1 MEEISLIEFLKIF
14 KRYAKLILLFV
25 IVWTSAVGGLTFFV
39 VSPQYRSSAQIL
51 VNRVQDEQTIQ
62 SSDIETNVQLINT
75 FKDILVSPV
84 ILDEVIETLDSD
96 LTSAELTRKITVSN
110 QFNSQL
116 FTLDVRDTS
125 AQQAAVLANTI
136 AETFQNNVGDIM
148 NVENVR
154 IISPASANYIP
165 VSPNKPLSIIIGVL
179 MGLFTGVGTAFVLF
193 FMDHTVKSDKFV
205 SEKMKWKVLGQ
216 IEEVSVKELMVLER
230 EESRDEMNI
239 PSILKG
245 KI

>member
-14 KRYAKLILLFV
+14 KTYAKLIFLFV
-25 IVWTSAVGGLTFFV
+25 VVWTSLIAGLTFFV

-84 ILDEVIETLDSD
+84 ILDEVLQQLGSD
-96 LTSAELTRKITVSN
+96 MTAVELARKITVSN

-116 FTLDVRDTS
+116 FTLEVRDTS
-125 AQQAAVLANTI
+125 PQQAALLANTV
-136 AETFQNNVGDIM
+136 AETFQSNVGEIM
-148 NVENVR
+148 NVENVS
-154 IISPASANYIP
+154 IISGAAPNFTPI
-165 VSPNKPLSIIIGVL
+165 SPNKPLSVIMGVVIGL
-179 MGLFTGVGTAFVLF
+179 GTGVGTAFVLF
-193 FMDHTVKSDKFV
+193 FMDHTVKSDKFI
-205 SEKMKWKVLGQ
+205 SEKMRWKVLGQ
-216 IEEVSVKELMVLER
+216 IEEVSLKELILLEKD
-230 EESRDEMNI
+230 ESVEDVRT

>member
-14 KRYAKLILLFV
+14 KTYAKLIFVFV
-25 IVWTSAVGGLTFFV
+25 IMWTGLISGLTFFV

-84 ILDEVIETLDSD
+84 ILDEVLQQLGSEMTSVD
-96 LTSAELTRKITVSN
+96 LARKITVSN

-116 FTLDVRDTS
+116 FTLEVRDTS
-125 AQQAAVLANTI
+125 PQQAAVLANTV
-136 AETFQNNVGDIM
+136 AETFQSNVGEIM
-148 NVENVR
+148 NVENVS
-154 IISPASANYIP
+154 IISSAAPNYTP
-165 VSPNKPLSIIIGVL
+165 VSPNKPLSVIMGVIIGL
-179 MGLFTGVGTAFVLF
+179 GTGVGTAFVLF
-193 FMDHTVKSDKFV
+193 FMDHTVKSDKFI

-216 IEEVSVKELMVLER
+216 IEEVSMKELIMLEKEKSV
-230 EESRDEMNI
+230 EEIRT
-239 PSILKG
+239 PSIVKG
-245 KI
+245 KT